1 MDERTWGLSRV
12 KPKILLSWS
21 TGKDSAWTLHVLR
34 QSVGW
39 DIAGLVATVNI
50 AFGRVSMHGVREELL
65 ERQAQAVG
73 LPLWK
78 VPLPYPCPNEA
89 YESAMRELILRAK
102 EAEVTHFAFGDLFL
116 QDVRDYRERQLAG
129 TGITP
134 VFPLWGIDTAGLAHD
149 MIASGLRAIVTCVD
163 PRQIPAS
170 LIGREFD
177 EAFLKELPPSAD
189 PCGENG
195 EYHTFC
201 YDGPMFTR
209 PIPVRTGEVVERDGF
224 VYVDV
229 LAVPER

>member
-1 MDERTWGLSRV
+1 MM
-12 KPKILLSWS
+12 PKIMLSWS

-34 QSVGW
+34 QSGEW
-39 DIAGLVATVNI
+39 NIAGLVVTVNI

-89 YESAMRELILRAK
+89 YQSAMRELILSAK
-102 EAEVTHFAFGDLFL
+102 EAGVTHFAFGDLFL

-149 MIASGLRAIVTCVD
+149 MITSGLRAIVTCVD

-195 EYHTFC
+195 EFHTFC
-201 YDGPMFTR
+201 YDGPMFAR

-224 VYVDV
+224 VYGDV
-229 LAVPER
+229 LALPER

>member
-1 MDERTWGLSRV
+1 M
-12 KPKILLSWS
+12 KPKLLLSWS
-21 TGKDSAWTLHVLR
+21 SGKDSAWTLHVLR
-34 QSVGW
+34 QSGEWHIV
-39 DIAGLVATVNI
+39 GLVTTVNT

-65 ERQAQAVG
+65 ERQAIETA

-78 VPLPYPCPNEA
+78 VPIPYPCPNEA
-89 YESAMRELILRAK
+89 YESAMRELIARAK
-102 EAEVTHFAFGDLFL
+102 EAGVTHFAFGDLFL

-134 VFPLWGIDTAGLAHD
+134 VFPLWGIDTTTLAQD

-170 LIGREFD
+170 LTGREFD
-177 EAFLKELPPSAD
+177 EAFLQELPLAAD

-201 YDGPMFTR
+201 YEGPMFAR
-209 PIPVRTGEVVERDGF
+209 SIPVRAGEVVERDGF

-229 LAVPER
+229 LALIER

>member
-1 MDERTWGLSRV
+1 M

-34 QSVGW
+34 QSGEWHIV
-39 DIAGLVATVNI
+39 GLVTTVNT

-65 ERQAQAVG
+65 EKQAQAVG
-73 LPLWK
+73 IPLWK
-78 VPLPYPCPNEA
+78 VPIPYPCPNEA
-89 YESAMRELILRAK
+89 YESAMLDLIARAREAG
-102 EAEVTHFAFGDLFL
+102 VTHFAFGDLFL

-134 VFPLWGIDTAGLAHD
+134 VFPLWGINTTELAHD
-149 MIASGLRAIVTCVD
+149 MIASGLRAVVTCLD

-170 LIGREFD
+170 LIGHEFD
-177 EAFLKELPPSAD
+177 EAFLTKLPPSAD

-201 YDGPMFTR
+201 YDGPMFAY
-209 PIPVRTGEVVERDGF
+209 PVPVRTGEVVERDGF

-229 LAVPER
+229 FL

>member
-1 MDERTWGLSRV
+1 M

-21 TGKDSAWTLHVLR
+21 SGKDSAWTLHLLR
-34 QSVGW
+34 QSERW
-39 DIAGLVATVNI
+39 DIVGLVTTVNT

-89 YESAMRELILRAK
+89 YESAMRELITRAK
-102 EAEVTHFAFGDLFL
+102 GAEVTHFAFGDLFL

-134 VFPLWGIDTAGLAHD
+134 VFPLWGTDTAKLAHE
-149 MIASGLRAIVTCVD
+149 MIACGLRATVTCVD
-163 PRQIPAS
+163 PQQIAAT

-177 EAFLKELPPSAD
+177 EALLKELPPSAD

-201 YDGPMFTR
+201 HAGPMFAY
-209 PIPVRTGEVVERDGF
+209 PVPVRTGEVVERDGF
-224 VYVDV
+224 VFVDILPV
-229 LAVPER
+229 A

>member
-1 MDERTWGLSRV
+1 M
-12 KPKILLSWS
+12 KPRILLSWS
-21 TGKDSAWTLHVLR
+21 SGKDSAWTLHALR
-34 QSVGW
+34 QSGEW
-39 DIAGLVATVNI
+39 HIAGLVTTVNI

-65 ERQAQAVG
+65 ERQAQAAG

-102 EAEVTHFAFGDLFL
+102 EAGVTHFAFGDLFL

-134 VFPLWGIDTAGLAHD
+134 VFPLWGIGTTGLAHD
-149 MIASGLRAIVTCVD
+149 MIASGVRAVVTCVD
-163 PRQIPAS
+163 PQQIPAS

-177 EAFLKELPPSAD
+177 EAFLKQLPPSAD

-201 YDGPMFTR
+201 YDGPIFAH

-229 LAVPER
+229 LALTPQ

>member
-1 MDERTWGLSRV
+1 M

-21 TGKDSAWTLHVLR
+21 SGKDSAWTLYVLR
-34 QSVGW
+34 QSRQW
-39 DIAGLVATVNI
+39 DIAGLVTTVNT
-50 AFGRVSMHGVREELL
+50 AFGRVSMHGVREQLL
-65 ERQAQAVG
+65 ERQAQAAA

-78 VPLPYPCPNEA
+78 VPIPYPCPNEV
-89 YESAMRELILRAK
+89 YESAMRELITRAK
-102 EAEVTHFAFGDLFL
+102 GAGITHFAFGDLFL

-134 VFPLWGIDTAGLAHD
+134 VFPLWGIDTTELAYD
-149 MIASGLRAIVTCVD
+149 MIASGLRATITCVD

-201 YDGPMFTR
+201 HAGPMFAQ

-224 VYVDV
+224 VYVDILPV
-229 LAVPER
+229 T

>member
-1 MDERTWGLSRV
+1 
-12 KPKILLSWS
+12 
-21 TGKDSAWTLHVLR
+21 
-34 QSVGW
+34 
-39 DIAGLVATVNI
+39 
-50 AFGRVSMHGVREELL
+50 MHGVREELL
-65 ERQAQAVG
+65 EQQAQAAG
-73 LPLWK
+73 IPLWK
-78 VPLPYPCPNEA
+78 VPIPYPCPNEV

-102 EAEVTHFAFGDLFL
+102 EAGVTHIAFGDLFL

-134 VFPLWGIDTAGLAHD
+134 VFPLWGINTTELAHD
-149 MIASGLRAIVTCVD
+149 MIASGLRAVVTCLD

-170 LIGREFD
+170 LIGHEFD
-177 EAFLKELPPSAD
+177 EAFLRKLPPSAD

-201 YDGPMFTR
+201 YDGPMLAQ

-229 LAVPER
+229 FL

>member
-1 MDERTWGLSRV
+1 M

-21 TGKDSAWTLHVLR
+21 SGKDSAWTLHVLR
-34 QSVGW
+34 QSERW
-39 DIAGLVATVNI
+39 DIAGLVTTVNT
-50 AFGRVSMHGVREELL
+50 AFGRVSMHGVREQLL
-65 ERQAQAVG
+65 ERQAQAAA

-78 VPLPYPCPNEA
+78 VPIPYPCPNEV
-89 YESAMRELILRAK
+89 YESAMRELITRAK
-102 EAEVTHFAFGDLFL
+102 GAGITHFAFGDLFL

-134 VFPLWGIDTAGLAHD
+134 VFPLWGIDTTELAYD
-149 MIASGLRAIVTCVD
+149 MIASGLRATVTCVD

-177 EAFLKELPPSAD
+177 EALLKDLPPSAD

-201 YDGPMFTR
+201 HAGPMFAQ

-224 VYVDV
+224 VYVDILPV
-229 LAVPER
+229 T

>member
-1 MDERTWGLSRV
+1 MKKV
-12 KPKILLSWS
+12 LLSWS
-21 TGKDSAWTLHVLR
+21 SGKDSAWTLHVLR
-34 QSVGW
+34 QSHEW
-39 DIAGLVATVNI
+39 DIAALVTTVNT

-65 ERQAQAVG
+65 EQQAQAAG

-89 YESAMRELILRAK
+89 YESAMRDLIVRAT
-102 EAEVTHFAFGDLFL
+102 EAGVTHFAFGDLFL
-116 QDVRDYRERQLAG
+116 QDVRDYRERQLSG

-134 VFPLWGIDTAGLAHD
+134 VFPLWGIDTTELAYD
-149 MIASGLRAIVTCVD
+149 MIASGLRAVVTCVD

-170 LIGREFD
+170 LLIGREFG
-177 EAFLKELPPSAD
+177 ETFLQELPASAD

-201 YDGPMFTR
+201 YAGPMFSH
-209 PIPVRTGEVVERDGF
+209 PVPVRTGEVVERDGF

-229 LAVPER
+229 LSQ

>member
-1 MDERTWGLSRV
+1 M

-21 TGKDSAWTLHVLR
+21 TGKDCAWTLHVLR
-34 QSVGW
+34 QSGEWHIV
-39 DIAGLVATVNI
+39 GLVTTVNT

-65 ERQAQAVG
+65 ERQAQAAG
-73 LPLWK
+73 IPLWK
-78 VPLPYPCPNEA
+78 VPIPYPCPNEA
-89 YESAMRELILRAK
+89 YESAMRELIVRAR
-102 EAEVTHFAFGDLFL
+102 ETGVTHFAFGDIFL

-134 VFPLWGIDTAGLAHD
+134 VFPLWGIPTADLAHA
-149 MIASGLRAIVTCVD
+149 MIASGLRAILTCVD

-170 LIGREFD
+170 LIGREWD
-177 EAFLKELPPSAD
+177 EVLLKELPSSAD

-201 YDGPMFTR
+201 YDGPMFAY
-209 PIPVRTGEVVERDGF
+209 PVPVRTGEVVERDGF

-229 LAVPER
+229 FL

>member
-1 MDERTWGLSRV
+1 M
-12 KPKILLSWS
+12 KPKVLLSWS
-21 TGKDSAWTLHVLR
+21 TGKDSAWTLHVVR
-34 QSVGW
+34 QSGEW
-39 DIAGLVATVNI
+39 DIAGLVTTVNI
-50 AFGRVSMHGVREELL
+50 AFGRVSMHGVREQLL

-89 YESAMRELILRAK
+89 YESSIRELIVRAK
-102 EAEVTHFAFGDLFL
+102 EAGVTHFAFGDLFL

-134 VFPLWGIDTAGLAHD
+134 VFPLWGIDTATLAHD
-149 MIASGLRAIVTCVD
+149 MMASGLRAVVTCVD

-177 EAFLKELPPSAD
+177 EAFLKDLPPSTD

-201 YDGPMFTR
+201 YDGPMFAR

-229 LAVPER
+229 LALTKR

>member
-1 MDERTWGLSRV
+1 MKAKV
-12 KPKILLSWS
+12 LLSWS

-34 QSVGW
+34 QSGEW
-39 DIAGLVATVNI
+39 HIAGLVTTVNT

-65 ERQAQAVG
+65 EQQAQAAG
-73 LPLWK
+73 IPLWK
-78 VPLPYPCPNEA
+78 VPIPYPCPNEV

-102 EAEVTHFAFGDLFL
+102 EAGVTHFAFGDLFL

-134 VFPLWGIDTAGLAHD
+134 VFPLWGINTTELAHD
-149 MIASGLRAIVTCVD
+149 MIASGLRAILTCVD

-170 LIGREFD
+170 FIGHEFD
-177 EAFLKELPPSAD
+177 EAFLTKLPPSAD
-189 PCGENG
+189 SCGENG

-201 YDGPMFTR
+201 YDGPMFAQ
-209 PIPVRTGEVVERDGF
+209 PVPVRTGEVVERDGF

-229 LAVPER
+229 FL

>member
-1 MDERTWGLSRV
+1 M

-21 TGKDSAWTLHVLR
+21 SGKDSAWTLYVLR
-34 QSVGW
+34 QSRQW
-39 DIAGLVATVNI
+39 DIAGLVTTVNT
-50 AFGRVSMHGVREELL
+50 AFGRVSMHGVREQLL
-65 ERQAQAVG
+65 ERQAQAAA

-78 VPLPYPCPNEA
+78 VPIPYPCPNEV
-89 YESAMRELILRAK
+89 YESAMRELITRAK
-102 EAEVTHFAFGDLFL
+102 GAGITHFAFGDLFL

-134 VFPLWGIDTAGLAHD
+134 VFPLWGINTTELAYD
-149 MIASGLRAIVTCVD
+149 MIASGLRATITCVD

-177 EAFLKELPPSAD
+177 EALLKDLPPSAD

-201 YDGPMFTR
+201 HAGPMFAQ

-224 VYVDV
+224 VYVDILPV
-229 LAVPER
+229 T

>member
-1 MDERTWGLSRV
+1 MKAKV
-12 KPKILLSWS
+12 LLSWS
-21 TGKDSAWTLHVLR
+21 TGKDSAWALYALH
-34 QSVGW
+34 QSNHW
-39 DIAGLVATVNI
+39 DIAGLVTTVNT

-65 ERQAQAVG
+65 EQQAQAAG
-73 LPLWK
+73 IPLWK
-78 VPLPYPCPNEA
+78 VPIPYPCPNEV

-102 EAEVTHFAFGDLFL
+102 EAGVTHIAFGDLFL

-134 VFPLWGIDTAGLAHD
+134 VFPLWGINTTELAHD
-149 MIASGLRAIVTCVD
+149 MIASGLRAVVTCLD

-170 LIGREFD
+170 LIGHEFD
-177 EAFLKELPPSAD
+177 EAFLRKLPPSAD

-201 YDGPMFTR
+201 YDGPMLAQ

-229 LAVPER
+229 FL